1 VIILEIVNLCRDG
14 STTVMGMNTTVLPQ
28 EMGISLTAILRSLK
42 IMICECSK
50 FRTSNHRGPS
60 LLLAGLWKSAGL
72 SPVLS
77 LWMDSYFC
85 MAWCIAEH
93 CICWKYAEKYAAYM
107 RHMQHIC
114 RIYAPHISPNSAY
127 FSAYFASK
135 TFGGKICGKIC
146 WFGEICGAYVAYFS
160 AYFHH
165 MQIRVMENQSWS
177 LTGHFCTILTS
188 LISIY
193 STSNCKYR

>member
-1 VIILEIVNLCRDG
+1 MIILEIVNLCRDG

-127 FSAYFASK
+127 FSAYF
-135 TFGGKICGKIC
+135 
-146 WFGEICGAYVAYFS
+146 
-160 AYFHH
+160 HH